1 MTKSY
6 AATLKYLYDRL
17 PMFSKVGD
25 SAIKKDLTNTLKLCE
40 SLGNPET
47 KFRSIHIAGTN
58 GKGSTSNML
67 AAILQEAGYKTGLY
81 TSPHLLDFRERIRVN
96 GEMIPQEKVVNF
108 VESNTALIE
117 SIQPSFFEVTVALA
131 FQYFAEQEVDIAIIE
146 TGLGGRLDSTN
157 VIYPILSIIT
167 NISLDHVHILGN
179 TFEEIAKEK
188 AGIIKK
194 NVPVIISEKTN
205 ATTPIFTNKALE
217 TNSKI
222 VFASENCDIEIIDKD
237 NERLVL
243 ASDRIPGN
251 DAEVDN
257 QTIKTQFKLDLP
269 GTYQVRN
276 LKGVFAAID
285 QLCDQGYS

>member
-25 SAIKKDLTNTLKLCE
+25 SAIKKDLTNTLKLCK
-40 SLGNPET
+40 SLGNPEK
-47 KFRSIHIAGTN
+47 KFRSVHIAGTN

-96 GEMIPQEKVVNF
+96 GEMIPQEEVISF
-108 VESNTALIE
+108 VEANKALIE
-117 SIQPSFFEVTVALA
+117 SIQPSFFEVTVAMA
-131 FQYFAEQEVDIAIIE
+131 FHYFAEQQVDIAIIE

-157 VIYPILSIIT
+157 VIHPILSLIT

-179 TFEEIAKEK
+179 TLDEIAGEK
-188 AGIIKK
+188 AGIIKE
-194 NVPVIISEKTN
+194 NVPVILSEKSE
-205 ATTPIFTNKALE
+205 ATTHVFTNKASE
-217 TNSKI
+217 TNSKLI
-222 VFASENCDIEIIDKD
+222 FASEEWDIEIVEKNND
-237 NERLVL
+237 RLL
-243 ASDRIPGN
+243 LKSDRIPGI
-251 DAEVDN
+251 EEDN
-257 QTIKTQFKLDLP
+257 PTSGDRFTLDLP

-276 LKGVFAAID
+276 LKGVF
-285 QLCDQGYS
+285 S

>member
-1 MTKSY
+1 
-6 AATLKYLYDRL
+6 
-17 PMFSKVGD
+17 
-25 SAIKKDLTNTLKLCE
+25 
-40 SLGNPET
+40 
-47 KFRSIHIAGTN
+47 
-58 GKGSTSNML
+58 
-67 AAILQEAGYKTGLY
+67 
-81 TSPHLLDFRERIRVN
+81 
-96 GEMIPQEKVVNF
+96 
-108 VESNTALIE
+108 
-117 SIQPSFFEVTVALA
+117 
-131 FQYFAEQEVDIAIIE
+131 QYFAEKEGDIGIFE

-157 VIYPILSIIT
+157 VIYPILLMIT
-167 NISLDHVHILGN
+167 KISLHHVHILDN
-179 TFEEIAKEK
+179 TIEEIAKEK

-194 NVPVIISEKTN
+194 NVCGIISEKTN
-205 ATTPIFTNKALE
+205 GTTCILTNKTLE

-222 VFASENCDIEIIDKD
+222 VFASENWDIEIIDKD